1 MSAFFARPASLAV
14 LAGLG
19 VATLSLPPLAR
30 PLEASL
36 FGHMLVQLPL
46 LLLLGALMRPLLS
59 FRGDRVL
66 VRRLNRNGL
75 PGVVLSLVILAY
87 WMLPRALDQVLVQPA
102 AEAAKFIS
110 VPLAGALAAT
120 GWRRLGFVARSF
132 IVLNAIA
139 MFVAEGWLF
148 LIAPE
153 RLCNAYLLDE
163 QARVGQ
169 AFLVLAGGL
178 AALVVW
184 AVALGPLLRGRA
196 VGGENRGWPVVP
208 VAFFGMIL
216 GVDGLGNCWRVA
228 SRLWGLP
235 GWAGESVL
243 GLGAAIW
250 ATLLVLYLGKW
261 LLARAAALAEF
272 RHPIQS
278 CYVGLVFVTTLLT
291 SVSVLPYSRPA
302 AVALAVAGWTGHVL
316 FSGYITGTLWRV
328 ERSPDH
334 LTAVLYLPTVAG
346 NFVSGIAAG
355 ALGWPELGTLF
366 LGAGLISWLSIESV
380 LFHQL
385 YTLAPLP
392 HAVRPTLGIQLAPPV
407 VCCVAW
413 LAVNGGAPDTF
424 AQILFG
430 YGLLQ
435 AVVMIRLVPWFA
447 TQPFAPGHWAFSFGV
462 VALPLSALRMLAN
475 GIQGPVAHLALPLF
489 AAANA
494 IIGYFLL
501 RTGWLLVTGR
511 LVPPV
516 TVPIPGHAPAPA
528 PAPVAATSTP

>member
-1 MSAFFARPASLAV
+1 MSAVPSRQSPMAV
-14 LAGLG
+14 LAGAG
-19 VATLSLPPLAR
+19 VAILALPPLAR

-46 LLLLGALMRPLLS
+46 LLLLGVLMRPLLS
-59 FRGDRVL
+59 FRGERPL
-66 VRRLNRNGL
+66 MRRINRNGL
-75 PGVVLSLVILAY
+75 PGVALALVILAY
-87 WMLPRALDQVLVQPA
+87 WMLPRALDQALVRPG
-102 AEAAKFIS
+102 AEAAKFITL
-110 VPLAGALAAT
+110 PLAGALAAA
-120 GWRRLGFVARSF
+120 GWRRMGFVARGF

-163 QARVGQ
+163 QAGVGR
-169 AFLVLAGGL
+169 AFLILAGGL
-178 AALVVW
+178 GALVGW
-184 AVALGPLLRGRA
+184 AVAVKPLLR
-196 VGGENRGWPVVP
+196 RGVPEARPAAWPRVP

-216 GVDGLGNCWRVA
+216 GVAGLGNCWRVA
-228 SRLWGLP
+228 ARLWGLP
-235 GWAGESVL
+235 GWIGEAVL
-243 GLGAAIW
+243 GLGVAIW
-250 ATLLVLYLGKW
+250 TTLLVLYVGKW
-261 LLARAAALAEF
+261 LFARAAALAEF

-291 SVSVLPYSRPA
+291 AVSVLPYSRPA
-302 AVALAVAGWTGHVL
+302 SVVLAVAGWTGHVL
-316 FSGYITGTLWRV
+316 FSGYVTGTLWQV
-328 ERSPDH
+328 ERNPDD

-346 NFVSGIAAG
+346 NFVSAIAAG
-355 ALGWPELGTLF
+355 ALGWPEFGMLF

-385 YTLAPLP
+385 YTMAPLP
-392 HAVRPTLGIQLAPPV
+392 HGVRPTLGIQLAPPV
-407 VCCVAW
+407 VCCVAY

-435 AVVMIRLVPWFA
+435 AVVMIRLVPWFS
-447 TQPFAPGHWAFSFGV
+447 TQPFVPGHWAFSFGV
-462 VALPLSALRMLAN
+462 VALPLSALRMLQN

-511 LVPPV
+511 LVP
-516 TVPIPGHAPAPA
+516 VPAA
-528 PAPVAATSTP
+528 PAPVPADECPDKSLCRRYMA